1 MFGFGCMMQGGMGA
15 VKNVSFSNIQMHNV
29 KVPIMIDQFY
39 CDKGTCKNQSEAVA
53 ISGVK
58 FDQIN
63 GTYSSQAIHLACSA
77 SIPCTG
83 VDLISIRLLQSSS
96 LSPSSA
102 AVGFGNKEGFCFNSY
117 GNTEGL
123 LFPSSL
129 DFCLRKGING
139 IPQRVAKSIEKIC
152 WLH

>member
-1 MFGFGCMMQGGMGA
+1 MQGGIGA
-15 VKNVSFSNIQMHNV
+15 VKNVTFSNIQMNNV

-39 CDKGTCKNQSEAVA
+39 CDKGICKNQSEAVA

-96 LSPSSA
+96 SSPSSSSSSA
-102 AVGFGNKEGFCFNSY
+102 AALGFDNKEGFCFNSY
-117 GNTEGL
+117 GNTEGF

-129 DFCLRKGING
+129 DYCLRKGING